1 MLLLQINEVV
11 LTIQTGSRGTQA
23 CINAAGTIDS
33 VIADLETTVMFAA
46 AGTLNPE
53 PGETFANHR
62 FVTCDRAL
70 LFCSP
75 PLQCFDTVGWVIIPV
90 KTVGRITYIVLVQTL
105 NHAQSKKLQ
114 KLGEFL

>member
-1 MLLLQINEVV
+1 MSFTLHWFAADLGGEADEKNVVYTSDWFDAVHVLQISEVV

-23 CINAAGTIDS
+23 CINAAETIDG

-62 FVTCDRAL
+62 L
-70 LFCSP
+70 LSCYVR
-75 PLQCFDTVGWVIIPV
+75 LW
-90 KTVGRITYIVLVQTL
+90 
-105 NHAQSKKLQ
+105 
-114 KLGEFL
+114 